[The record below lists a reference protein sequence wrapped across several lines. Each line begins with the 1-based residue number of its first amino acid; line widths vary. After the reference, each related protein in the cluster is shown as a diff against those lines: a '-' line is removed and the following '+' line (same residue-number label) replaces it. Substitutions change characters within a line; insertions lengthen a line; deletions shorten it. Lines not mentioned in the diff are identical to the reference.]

1 MGRLRLL
8 LLLAAATAALA
19 ACLPCAAGL
28 MDSPWPAFRHDS
40 LHTGRSA
47 FPGPAG
53 GAVGWTQSIGG
64 PGTVSPAVGN
74 GRIYAVGGGSLVALD
89 TSGAVLWSAACGST
103 GSSSPAVADD
113 GTIYVAS
120 TDQCL
125 YAFAPDGTLKWKR
138 ALQSLSES
146 SPVVGPDGTVYV
158 GASSGRLFA
167 YHADGSQKFVFT
179 AGGAIASSPALA
191 SDGTVY
197 FGCDDGC
204 LYAVKAAGT
213 LKWKFTTN
221 PVSAVKS
228 SPSVGSDGTVYFGS
242 LGGYFFAVWPTGVQ
256 RWRYIAGGGIVSSP
270 ALAEDGFVYF
280 GCRDRAVYCLASTG
294 VLRWRTFTGGNVDS
308 SPAIDSAG
316 IVYVG
321 SYDGSVYAIAP
332 TGSVV
337 WSTHVGSA
345 VTASP
350 ALGNGGLYAVSRDGA
365 IISFSSDQTP
375 PPAPVVTD
383 DGDFSNSATTLRAT
397 WTCSDPESGIS
408 RYEYSIRD
416 SQGRDVVPFT
426 DAGLSTGV
434 SRSDLQLTSGE
445 TYYFAVRATNGAQLV
460 SEIGLSDGIRVDL
473 TPPAVDSVNTG
484 VTTLEVRVTVNAS
497 DPESGVGQVQC
508 ALLTSPDLP
517 PTPNWVGGPPGQ
529 DIVFPGPFDPAS
541 VFYVAARAMNR
552 AGSWSPASVTGPW
565 RMDNT
570 PPTVPVVTDDGAY
583 TSDPTTLR
591 ASWMSQDPESGIDH
605 YSYCVGS
612 SAGASDIVGWT
623 STTSAT
629 VTVTG
634 LSLANGTTCYF
645 SVKAFN
651 CAGLVSA
658 VGSSDGIKVD
668 TTPPPPPIV
677 IDDGEVTSSQDC
689 LHALISATD
698 PESGIAGFVYYI
710 GTSPGA
716 SDALPETTVGN
727 QPSITACG
735 LGLLEGTRYYI
746 TAKAING
753 AGLRSAAASSD
764 GIEYR
769 PGVSLWRKFRSDA
782 RNSGCALVRAP
793 TTGRLH
799 WRVQTQGYIESS
811 AAVAADGTAYVGSS
825 DGKLYAIS
833 SVGTVKWTYST
844 GSCIDSSPAIG
855 PDGCVYFGS
864 YSGLHCVQPNGTL
877 KWKYSTP
884 GMVWSSPNI
893 GADGTVY
900 FGCQDNRLR
909 ALNPDGTLKWT
920 FVTGGAVWSS
930 PAIGPD
936 GSIYFACGD
945 GKLYALSATGSLKW
959 AYQTGSAADSSPAVA
974 EEGSIYFGSGD
985 GYLYSLTSGGA
996 LRWRAYVGQ
1005 VVDSSPAV
1013 TTDGRIYV
1021 GVGGAGYG
1029 GALYAFSSSGS
1040 EFWHINLSGGVRAS
1054 PAVDENGNVCFG
1066 STNGKVYLV
1075 NRDGLVVWSY
1085 STGDSILSS
1094 PAFGTGGSVIMGSDD
1109 GGVYCFRD
1117 QGALDNTPPSTPEV
1131 HVARQFI
1138 AFGEPLDV
1146 SWLASDPESGIRSY
1160 SYAVGTSQTTDDVV
1174 SWTEVGTAT
1183 SVSRSNLPLL
1193 PGVSYYVLVR
1203 ATNHALLQSAVGVSS
1218 PVTVVAGDPGS
1229 TIGGAKKRLL
1239 GTQVNLPGKIITA
1252 IFDDCAFIEEPNRS
1266 SGVRVSPKPVGLQ
1279 PGAVVSVTGS
1289 IGLRYGETVL
1299 TSATVTPSGF
1309 EGTITPVGLP
1319 CDTLCKVGLEAMGLL
1334 VRVAGR
1340 VSRVGSGWFVIDD
1353 GSSVLSARGAIGTEV
1368 QLASGAVPVVG
1379 AYVGVT
1385 GIACRELVG
1394 ARVVTV
1400 IRAVPGAEVA
1410 VYP

>member
-8 LLLAAATAALA
+8 LLFAVSNVALA
-19 ACLPCAAGL
+19 ACPPSAAGL
-28 MDSPWPAFRHDS
+28 TDSPWPAFRHDS

-47 FPGPAG
+47 LPGPAG
-53 GAVGWTQSIGG
+53 GSVGWTSVIGV
-64 PGTVSPAVGN
+64 PGTASPAVAN
-74 GRIYAVGGGSLVALD
+74 GRIYAVGGGNLVALGA
-89 TSGAVLWSAACGST
+89 SGAVLWSAPCGST
-103 GSSSPAVADD
+103 GSSSPAIADD

-120 TDQCL
+120 TDQYL
-125 YAFAPDGTLKWKR
+125 YAFRPDGALKWKR

-158 GASSGRLFA
+158 GASSGKLFA

-204 LYAVKAAGT
+204 VYAVKPAGT

-221 PVSAVKS
+221 PISAVRS

-270 ALAEDGFVYF
+270 ALAEDGSVCF

-294 VLRWRTFTGGNVDS
+294 ALKWRTFTGGNVDS

-316 IVYVG
+316 TVYVG
-321 SYDGSVYAIAP
+321 SYDGSIYAVSP
-332 TGSVV
+332 TGSVM
-337 WSTHVGSA
+337 WSTHIGSA

-350 ALGNGGLYAVSRDGA
+350 ALGDGGLYAVSRDGVLT
-365 IISFSSDQTP
+365 SFSSDQTP

-383 DGDFSNSATTLRAT
+383 DGDFSSSPSILHAT
-397 WTCSDPESGIS
+397 WACSDPESGIS

-426 DAGLSTGV
+426 DAGLSSEVT
-434 SRSDLQLTSGE
+434 RTDLQLASGE
-445 TYYFAVRATNGAQLV
+445 TYYFAVRATNGALLV
-460 SEIGLSDGIRVDL
+460 SGIGLSDGIRVDL
-473 TPPAVDSVNTG
+473 TPPTIDSVSVG
-484 VTTLEVRVTVNAS
+484 VTALEVRVTVNAS
-497 DPESGVGQVQC
+497 DSESGVGQVQC

-517 PTPNWVGGPPGQ
+517 PTPNWVGGAPGQ
-529 DIVFPGPFDPAS
+529 ETVFPGPFDPAS
-541 VFYVAARAMNR
+541 VFYVAARAVNR
-552 AGSWSPASVTGPW
+552 AGSWSSASMTGPW

-591 ASWMSQDPESGIDH
+591 ASWVSQDPESGIDR

-612 SAGASDIVGWT
+612 AAGASDIVGWT

-629 VTVTG
+629 VTLTG
-634 LSLANGTTCYF
+634 LSLANGSIFYF

-651 CAGLVSA
+651 RAGLVSA

-668 TTPPPPPIV
+668 TTPPPPPTV
-677 IDDGEVTSSQDC
+677 IDDGEITSSRDC
-689 LHALISATD
+689 LHVLVSAAD
-698 PESGIAGFVYYI
+698 PESGIIGFIYCI
-710 GTSPGA
+710 GTAPGA
-716 SDALPETTVGN
+716 SDVLPETAIGN
-727 QPSITACG
+727 QSSITACG
-735 LGLLEGTRYYI
+735 LGLLEGTRYYV
-746 TAKAING
+746 TAKAVNG
-753 AGLRSAAASSD
+753 AGLRGPAASSD

-769 PGVSLWRKFRSDA
+769 PSVALWRKFRSDS

-811 AAVAADGTAYVGSS
+811 AAVAGDGTAYVGSS

-833 SVGTVKWTYST
+833 PVGTVKWTYGT

-864 YSGLHCVQPNGTL
+864 YGGLHCVQPNGTP
-877 KWKYSTP
+877 KWKFATP

-900 FGCQDNRLR
+900 FGCQDNRFR

-936 GSIYFACGD
+936 GSLYFACGD

-974 EEGSIYFGSGD
+974 EDGTIYFGSGD
-985 GYLYSLTSGGA
+985 GYVYSLTPSGA
-996 LRWRAYVGQ
+996 LRWRVYVGQ

-1013 TTDGRIYV
+1013 TNDGRIYV
-1021 GVGGAGYG
+1021 GVGGAGHA
-1029 GALYAFSSSGS
+1029 GALYAFSSSGTELWNIS
-1040 EFWHINLSGGVRAS
+1040 LSGGVRAS
-1054 PAVDENGNVCFG
+1054 PAVDENGNVCFA

-1075 NRDGLVVWSY
+1075 NRDGLVLWSY

-1094 PAFGTGGSVIMGSDD
+1094 PAFGVGGSVIVGSDD

-1117 QGALDNTPPSTPEV
+1117 QGVLDNTPPSTPEV
-1131 HVARQFI
+1131 HIARQFI
-1138 AFGEPLDV
+1138 APGQPLEA
-1146 SWLASDPESGIRSY
+1146 SWFAFDPESGIRSY
-1160 SYAVGTSQTTDDVV
+1160 SYAVGTSQATDDVV
-1174 SWTEVGTAT
+1174 SWTEVGAAT
-1183 SVSRSNLPLL
+1183 SISRSDLPLL

-1203 ATNHALLQSAVGVSS
+1203 ATNHALLQSATGVSS
-1218 PVTVVAGDPGS
+1218 PVTVVAGDLGS
-1229 TIGGAKKRLL
+1229 TVGGAKKRLL
-1239 GTQVNLPGKIITA
+1239 GTQVSLPGKIVTA
-1252 IFDDCAFIEEPNRS
+1252 VFDDCAFIEEPNRS
-1266 SGVRVSPKPVGLQ
+1266 SGIRVTPKPFGLQ
-1279 PGAVVSVTGS
+1279 PGAVVNVTGS

-1299 TSATVTPSGF
+1299 TSATATPSGF
-1309 EGTITPVGLP
+1309 EGTIAPVGLP
-1319 CDTLCKVGLEAMGLL
+1319 CDTLCKVGLDVMGLL

-1353 GSSVLSARGAIGTEV
+1353 GSSVFSARGVIGTEV
-1368 QLASGAVPVVG
+1368 RLASGAVPAVG
-1379 AYVGVT
+1379 ANVAVI
-1385 GIACRELVG
+1385 GIACRELAG

-1400 IRAVPGAEVA
+1400 IRALPGAEVT